1 MAHSLGN
8 LSHNNNYSM
17 KKKKCGYNAAW
28 SLISRDIANTPGLLL
43 SMQWEDN

>member
-8 LSHNNNYSM
+8 LSHNNNYSIVEN
-17 KKKKCGYNAAW
+17 CGYNADW